1 VSEVYRHNNI
11 NGDLQSDPGIIAR
24 LAESVAVA
32 IKVHDLKYIRRSIG
46 EIDVL
51 RQLVSL
57 QRCNIINPSEFW
69 LAQMTNMSERSVRRA
84 LVKLARSGL
93 ISYDKHKQD
102 YRGPNRPTNTY
113 TLHPERIQEL
123 IDAGRK
129 VVDKALEGY
138 YETVGSPRH
147 ARKRP
152 VNLTGQSNGQPV
164 RLTGYTTGQIDPQDG
179 SYLSIQ

>member
-1 VSEVYRHNNI
+1 M
-11 NGDLQSDPGIIAR
+11 
-24 LAESVAVA
+24 A
-32 IKVHDLKYIRRSIG
+32 IKVHDLRYIRRTPG
-46 EIDVL
+46 EVTVL
-51 RQLVSL
+51 RELVSF
-57 QRCNIINPSEFW
+57 QRCKVINPSEFW
-69 LAQMTNMSERSVRRA
+69 LVQMTRMSESSVRRA

-138 YETVGSPRH
+138 YKTVGSPRH